1 MLFGTAMT
9 LGEVDGYRVRFDS
22 SARPRAVLGWVC
34 MIGVGGRVI
43 CFLSQL
49 TSSGDL
55 VFRTFWNAR
64 SDV

>member
-9 LGEVDGYRVRFDS
+9 LGEVDGYRVRFDT
-22 SARPRAVLGWVC
+22 SARSRAELGWVC
-34 MIGVGGRVI
+34 VIGVGGRAF

-49 TSSGDL
+49 TSSGNL
-55 VFRTFWNAR
+55 VFRTFGNAR